1 MYVRLVST
9 LNSVLSKKVTPLP
22 PLQVTQNPP
31 KDLQTRKER
40 EEPENQNLTEC
51 KSIKSVNVRTQIP
64 IPKNA

>member
-9 LNSVLSKKVTPLP
+9 LNPVLSKKVTPLP
-22 PLQVTQNPP
+22 PFASDTKPP
-31 KDLQTRKER
+31 KDLQTRNER

-51 KSIKSVNVRTQIP
+51 ESVKSVNVRTKIP